1 MNLRA
6 DCHWARAALG
16 SIRRHLLFLML
27 IVSKLAHDRVN
38 ASAQIR
44 EVLGGRGGMKLT
56 NTEVMD
62 LIPCQVTGGLISQ
75 IRAKMLEER
84 KARASHEVVL
94 TAQQV
99 GALEDFF
106 WSSRIARMLV
116 ALSRRDPDLKDDP
129 RYQVRMGQKFFGVS
143 LADILALHDFE
154 EPCFSSSPW
163 HSERLGCIKE
173 LTRDKEPSE
182 VFAVAYYVFL
192 FGSKAFVQRLRSSS
206 LGSLSAI
213 PAKASCVQPIL
224 GILQEMLARGE
235 NPFHRRYQPQQLF
248 HNMVAKAFQGVAGG
262 AFSTLGVGF
271 DLDSDEEENG
281 SDNEPAAL
289 PKKRAKVKQPDTAKI
304 HAEYVLV
311 SILSKLPKV
320 AFSLLL
326 TPHSLLVALCRLL
339 FALVKSKE

>member
-143 LADILALHDFE
+143 LADVLALHDFE

-173 LTRDKEPSE
+173 LTRDEEPSE

-206 LGSLSAI
+206 S
-213 PAKASCVQPIL
+213 
-224 GILQEMLARGE
+224 MLP
-235 NPFHRRYQPQQLF
+235 NIHDYIV
-248 HNMVAKAFQGVAGG
+248 VACAGCC
-262 AFSTLGVGF
+262 
-271 DLDSDEEENG
+271 
-281 SDNEPAAL
+281 
-289 PKKRAKVKQPDTAKI
+289 
-304 HAEYVLV
+304 
-311 SILSKLPKV
+311 
-320 AFSLLL
+320 SLLTNASECISDVSSWYRSQWPPVGYL
-326 TPHSLLVALCRLL
+326 SLWPSQSGGRRP
-339 FALVKSKE
+339 